1 MYPDEEL
8 LALSGIQHFSFCRRQ
23 WALIHIGQRWQE
35 NYLTASGQVAHQRA
49 HDDEVRE
56 RRGSLLTVR
65 GLFVKSSEL
74 GLAGICDVV
83 EFRQDEK
90 GIPLHGESGTWAPIP
105 IEYKR
110 GAAKG
115 SPCDRLQVCAQA
127 MCLEEMLG
135 CDIASGFLFYKQTQ
149 SRELVDLDDELRC
162 EVSESAA
169 EMHQLFKRGSIP
181 KARKGKACR
190 ACSLIDECLPA
201 LQPRSALSYINSTL
215 GECDVSSSKKNT
227 NGSGAS

>member
-23 WALIHIGQRWQE
+23 
-35 NYLTASGQVAHQRA
+35 
-49 HDDEVRE
+49 
-56 RRGSLLTVR
+56 
-65 GLFVKSSEL
+65 
-74 GLAGICDVV
+74 
-83 EFRQDEK
+83 
-90 GIPLHGESGTWAPIP
+90 WAPIP

-135 CDIASGFLFYKQTQ
+135 CDISSGFLFYKQTQ

-162 EVSESAA
+162 EVRESAA

-215 GECDVSSSKKNT
+215 GECDASSSTKNT

>member
-49 HDDEVRE
+49 HDDEVR
-56 RRGSLLTVR
+56 
-65 GLFVKSSEL
+65 
-74 GLAGICDVV
+74 
-83 EFRQDEK
+83 
-90 GIPLHGESGTWAPIP
+90 
-105 IEYKR
+105 
-110 GAAKG
+110 
-115 SPCDRLQVCAQA
+115 
-127 MCLEEMLG
+127 
-135 CDIASGFLFYKQTQ
+135 
-149 SRELVDLDDELRC
+149 C
-162 EVSESAA
+162 EVRESAA

-190 ACSLIDECLPA
+190 ACSLIDECLPV

-215 GECDVSSSKKNT
+215 GECDASSSKKNT
-227 NGSGAS
+227 SGSDAS